1 MARASEFIAFLH
13 QINPRVQ
20 VTHNFITME
29 KDGREFLIDAYT
41 GDLFATPKSPGKH
54 ALETIKAHQ
63 CKSCFYHL
71 ASETTFDCYSYISEG
86 YVHPVRICVI
96 TDFPEEKGTLLHDV
110 NAHLGELDLS
120 LTQLK
125 IMSLIVALGGNRLM
139 PVDIQQKIDQ
149 VPSQKAL
156 HDDACPYYSPLI
168 EMKQALIS
176 RNILRHRRKRHFL
189 EVLREF
195 QYLKEA
201 AYYTIGVSY
210 FDRKIAELETQL
222 TKLAKP
228 HSK

>member
-1 MARASEFIAFLH
+1 MARASEFIAFLQ

-20 VTHNFITME
+20 VSHNFITME

-54 ALETIKAHQ
+54 ALETIKTHQ

-71 ASETTFDCYSYISEG
+71 APEATFDCYSYITEG
-86 YVHPVRICVI
+86 FVHPVRICVI
-96 TDFPEEKGTLLHDV
+96 TDFPEEKGTVFHDV
-110 NAHLGELDLS
+110 NAHLGDVDLS

-125 IMSLIVALGGNRLM
+125 IMSMIVALAGNRLM
-139 PVDIQQKIDQ
+139 PADIQQKIDQ

-156 HDDACPYYSPLI
+156 LDDNCPYYTPVV
-168 EMKQALIS
+168 EMKKTLIA

-189 EVLREF
+189 DVLRDF
-195 QYLKEA
+195 QYIKEA

-210 FDRKIAELETQL
+210 FDRKIAELESQ
-222 TKLAKP
+222 LAKL